1 MNTLIRTHEFDAWL
15 KGLKDVQARLRI
27 ISRIM
32 SAQEGNF
39 GDCEPVGEGISE
51 MRIFVG
57 PGYRVYYTRR
67 GEVVYLLLCGGNKA
81 SDYLN
86 NEDEIA
92 QFLTIS
98 LEDPNPDVFLRA
110 LQEVAKARG
119 MTQLAKD
126 AGINRE
132 SLYKALAPGA
142 KPRYDTVLKLVNAL
156 GVKLTAQHV

>member
-39 GDCEPVGEGISE
+39 GDCESVGEGISE

-67 GEVVYLLLCGGNKA
+67 GEVVYLLLCGGNKSPQKRDIKLA
-81 SDYLN
+81 KSIL
-86 NEDEIA
+86 DEIE
-92 QFLTIS
+92 QG
-98 LEDPNPDVFLRA
+98 DR
-110 LQEVAKARG
+110 K
-119 MTQLAKD
+119 
-126 AGINRE
+126 
-132 SLYKALAPGA
+132 
-142 KPRYDTVLKLVNAL
+142 
-156 GVKLTAQHV
+156 